1 LMTLKNF
8 IILPI
13 PRLHGAIIVFIIE
26 FALVMIGVYAIFRLE
41 KKRPTKTVVPATD
54 KDVKKIW

>member
-1 LMTLKNF
+1 MKKGERTMV
-8 IILPI
+8 P
-13 PRLHGAIIVFIIE
+13 AIIVFIIE